1 MLLVSVFVQVKLLG
15 TGTRYDID
23 ILKQF
28 GKRAKT
34 KSQKIL
40 RGNCYFGKVT
50 GGKLVRGAGGRG
62 RGSLP
67 HPILNRVI

>member
-1 MLLVSVFVQVKLLG
+1 MLLVRVFVQVKLLG

-40 RGNCYFGKVT
+40 RGNCYFG
-50 GGKLVRGAGGRG
+50 
-62 RGSLP
+62 
-67 HPILNRVI
+67 

>member
-34 KSQKIL
+34 KSENFE
-40 RGNCYFGKVT
+40 G
-50 GGKLVRGAGGRG
+50 
-62 RGSLP
+62 
-67 HPILNRVI
+67 